1 MRLLVV
7 EDHAR
12 LAKMLVA
19 GLRDEGHSVDLAGDG
34 EVALDRILA
43 QSYEAIVLDWMLP
56 RLDGVGVLR
65 ELRDREISTPVLL
78 LTAKDDVESRV
89 AGLDAGADDYLT
101 KPFDLDELSARLRA
115 LVRRSSGTTASNRVS
130 VADLELDLGTKG
142 VRRGGQSIEL
152 SAREFSL
159 LSCLA
164 LRKGRVVSRETLTD
178 MLYDEDDPAPA
189 SNVLEVYIANLRRK
203 LDKAFARKLIH
214 TKRGEGYW
222 LGEAE

>member
-65 ELRDREISTPVLL
+65 ELRDRDISTPVLL
-78 LTAKDDVESRV
+78 LTAKDDVGSRV

-130 VADLELDLGTKG
+130 VADLELDIGTKR

-152 SAREFSL
+152 SAREYSL
-159 LSCLA
+159 LSCLV
-164 LRKGRVVSRETLTD
+164 LRTGRVVSRETLTD
-178 MLYDEDDPAPA
+178 ALYDEDDPAPA

-203 LDKAFARKLIH
+203 VDKAFTQKLIH

-222 LGEAE
+222 LGEAK